1 MDQYHRLSDASA
13 DSSISDHSMNVS
25 PGVIRIVFLVND
37 TDGDPYVVKQMNS
50 RDGEELDSVRKE
62 VEILKTLNFG
72 YIVTYVNSFE
82 DKEAGRIYIV
92 MEYCEGGDLS
102 KVMETRKEERFFEE
116 KEASFFDIWSLG
128 WLLHDLCMLDVWGG
142 LPWFGDLP
150 TTQPA
155 HQECPGAPAGQYM
168 RIELR
173 TETEPMGE
181 ETESNGRQGDGC
193 QRWSQKDEGA
203 WWSRQNDGKSQR
215 DGTSSWKRGREI
227 HLLGG
232 SWQPQDPRLIHI
244 GSLWGFG
251 SGTMA
256 DGIQRHI
263 VHAVSMAG
271 NPPHVSEKYSVELR
285 ELIRQMLSCD
295 PKDRPS
301 AEEILAKP
309 FLNDAVNRNSRT
321 PEALLQSVVKSIDTF
336 DKAYNKHFKDIG
348 DLVSEWGRI
357 TDSMESAHYSATAG
371 SLSGSVIGAAG
382 GITALVGLIL
392 APFTLGASLIVTG
405 VGVGVGVAGGVTGA
419 ASTIT
424 NTVQQKSYR
433 ESLEQIQ
440 QKYNSVSE
448 PILTPLNT
456 LRKVLRKIAKF
467 NVFFGNSAFDNVQI
481 SCNLNKRNV
490 FCAIQL
496 MNLGLLANVSRI
508 ATQTARVGR
517 VVAEAV
523 SGVLSGL
530 LVIVDVAFI
539 VMDSV
544 DIHQMRQGKVDDPE
558 KVKSSLLKSIAE
570 MRRTHNELCNVQREI
585 QTTREELKAY
595 IELSLFFTACGII
608 RLGEFGEINERSTDA
623 HTTETEAL
631 AYVAPEILNGEPY
644 YEKTEMWQLGCVVY
658 ELCKLKCAFMAR
670 NAVEIVGRILACSY
684 EALPNTF
691 SEDLRQLVKDTLQ
704 KDPGNRPSVSQILTR
719 PFIIKHL
726 HKMPVHFNTTVSSL
740 TGGVVGLA
748 GGITS
753 LVGLILA
760 PFTLGASLIVTGVGI
775 GTAVAGGI
783 TAGASNIT
791 NMVNQQTNRQKIK
804 MIITEFQEK
813 ITSIICCIQNISTA
827 VETLEN
833 EFSTSNGSLS
843 NTQSGMSVGARLGR
857 GLGGIPELLRLTQV
871 VNIGKIAAQAARA
884 VRVAETVTGVLSAFF
899 VAVDVFFVFLDSREI
914 HNIRRDYAL
923 KSTRQESTSNQTTGL
938 NDRTSNNRDTTNL
951 LPSNNQQA
959 EELKSETM
967 KFVTKIKDTTEEL
980 QTILDALRD
989 TLNPNSETQNTD
1001 NYE

>member
-25 PGVIRIVFLVND
+25 PGVIKVLKEHGYTIKKKLGQGNSGIVFLVND

-116 KEASFFDIWSLG
+116 KEILDWLVQICLALQYLHEKKVIHRDIKPQNVFLTEDGYVNLGDFGCSKALERADEYANSVVGAKLYVSPEVYQGKHNSKSDIWSLG
-128 WLLHDLCMLDVWGG
+128 WLLHDLCMLDVW
-142 LPWFGDLP
+142 
-150 TTQPA
+150 
-155 HQECPGAPAGQYM
+155 
-168 RIELR
+168 
-173 TETEPMGE
+173 
-181 ETESNGRQGDGC
+181 
-193 QRWSQKDEGA
+193 
-203 WWSRQNDGKSQR
+203 
-215 DGTSSWKRGREI
+215 
-227 HLLGG
+227 
-232 SWQPQDPRLIHI
+232 
-244 GSLWGFG
+244 
-251 SGTMA
+251 A

-595 IELSLFFTACGII
+595 IEL
-608 RLGEFGEINERSTDA
+608 
-623 HTTETEAL
+623 
-631 AYVAPEILNGEPY
+631 
-644 YEKTEMWQLGCVVY
+644 
-658 ELCKLKCAFMAR
+658 
-670 NAVEIVGRILACSY
+670 
-684 EALPNTF
+684 
-691 SEDLRQLVKDTLQ
+691 VKDD
-704 KDPGNRPSVSQILTR
+704 KEIDND
-719 PFIIKHL
+719 
-726 HKMPVHFNTTVSSL
+726 FNSL
-740 TGGVVGLA
+740 
-748 GGITS
+748 
-753 LVGLILA
+753 
-760 PFTLGASLIVTGVGI
+760 
-775 GTAVAGGI
+775 
-783 TAGASNIT
+783 NI
-791 NMVNQQTNRQKIK
+791 
-804 MIITEFQEK
+804 
-813 ITSIICCIQNISTA
+813 
-827 VETLEN
+827 
-833 EFSTSNGSLS
+833 
-843 NTQSGMSVGARLGR
+843 
-857 GLGGIPELLRLTQV
+857 
-871 VNIGKIAAQAARA
+871 
-884 VRVAETVTGVLSAFF
+884 
-899 VAVDVFFVFLDSREI
+899 
-914 HNIRRDYAL
+914 
-923 KSTRQESTSNQTTGL
+923 
-938 NDRTSNNRDTTNL
+938 
-951 LPSNNQQA
+951 
-959 EELKSETM
+959 
-967 KFVTKIKDTTEEL
+967 
-980 QTILDALRD
+980 
-989 TLNPNSETQNTD
+989 
-1001 NYE
+1001 